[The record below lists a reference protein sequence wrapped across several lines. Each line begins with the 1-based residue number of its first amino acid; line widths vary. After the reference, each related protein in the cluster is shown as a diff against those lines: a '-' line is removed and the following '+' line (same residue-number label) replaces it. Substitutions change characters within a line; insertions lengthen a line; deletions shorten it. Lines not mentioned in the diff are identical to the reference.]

1 MNFVYTVNWDF
12 KKLFSF
18 FKSPLQGKMNKK
30 CKDFSVNVIKLE
42 EIFKLISP
50 MYFGPSQLLME
61 WITLFSYF
69 MT

>member
-30 CKDFSVNVIKLE
+30 RKDSSGNVIKLE
-42 EIFKLISP
+42 VIFKLISP